1 MLPKHYLAN
10 LMATNWQMMCF
21 ITSRIF
27 LFLETEPRAL
37 YMLDTL
43 PLNHM
48 PNPLSI
54 SLSCG
59 ITALMNPSRRPGG
72 DWSSCVARQLKPM
85 AGWVLNFVHMFMYAW
100 AVSKLGGNLLTNNRN
115 SE

>member
-1 MLPKHYLAN
+1 MY
-10 LMATNWQMMCF
+10 F
-21 ITSRIF
+21 ITSHIF

-43 PLNHM
+43 PLNHI

-59 ITALMNPSRRPGG
+59 ITALINPSLRPGG
-72 DWSSCVARQLKPM
+72 DWSRCVARQLKPM
-85 AGWVLNFVHMFMYAW
+85 AGWALNFVHMVMYAW
-100 AVSKLGGNLLTNNRN
+100 TVSKLGSNLLTNIRN